1 MLDTNALIWLMEGS
15 ANLGTVAKD
24 LAETARMESTLY
36 VSAMSF
42 WEVGLLI
49 AKNRLELNRPMTIWR
64 DVVLGQG
71 VEEIPLTGGTA
82 MHSTTL
88 IGLPNDPADR
98 IIVATAM
105 TVDGILVTADDR
117 LLRWDGALERHD
129 ARA

>member
-15 ANLGTVAKD
+15 SNLGTIASD
-24 LAETARMESTLY
+24 LAEAAKMESTLY

-49 AKNRLELNRPMTIWR
+49 VKNRLELDRPMTIWR
-64 DVVLGQG
+64 DVVLEQG
-71 VEEIPLTGGTA
+71 IEEIPLTGGMA
-82 MHSTTL
+82 MRSTTL
-88 IGLPNDPADR
+88 VGLPNDPADR

-105 TVDGILVTADDR
+105 TVGGVLVTDDGR